1 MEFKQI
7 FTFKHIINNMKNM
20 KKTIL
25 VLSAGIIAA
34 FAVLFATAD
43 TAHAANC
50 KNNICATLISA
61 GGGGQAATAR
71 VANNSGSSTQIA
83 FYTYKVFIQPYN
95 EGWGNQ
101 ELYDH
106 KVITL
111 ADGQTQTVSVNT
123 PDCMAQFDVHI
134 GYPEQTEASIL
145 IGLFSSDKNLCQLPL
160 TISGK
165 VTKCGQPVSNVA
177 INTCHL
183 GTVYTDASGN
193 WSAAAYSGASYCARA
208 SNSAK
213 AANNVSCFT
222 DNASYEWQVAGQ
234 NKFTGCGSSE
244 INAWDRSSDSNI
256 DFVID
261 CPCTDECS
269 TNDQK
274 VCAGDGWKKCGNYD
288 SDSCLEWSDV
298 TNCAANQVCDEGECF
313 DCGSGLTGTITYAGS
328 AASPATAT
336 VSNQSKCTHE
346 VSFCAYNLYIKT
358 PLPGWLDTQ
367 VLYNSKKIS
376 IGPGQTKPMSLDVN
390 GCMTQVDLFKGEC
403 VYPLGDNMT
412 YPTLLAG
419 VINAEEL
426 CKKCEDDCVAG
437 AKRCANGAV
446 ETCGN
451 YDSDSCTEWG
461 NAEDCGDDQWT
472 DNYRCSADWTQ
483 RERIKRGCSYD
494 QCFETKE
501 WVNQTDCDALNKKC
515 DGGQCVIK
523 CTNECSSTGAKK
535 CTGNDTYQ
543 VCGNYDSDDCL
554 EWGDNKNCATGSTC
568 KGDGI
573 CEHVVKPVS
582 VDLKGPESISC
593 QENFTLTWTSANATS
608 CAASGA
614 WSGTKAV
621 NGSQAI
627 ATIASAKTYTLTCT
641 GEDGSDTDSVT
652 VTVSGDVPAANA
664 GDDKD
669 TFEST
674 SITLDGSA
682 TGSNLTY
689 AWTCNGGTVTN
700 ASSANATFKAPSVST
715 DTYYVCTLKVT
726 NKCGSDTDTLNIL
739 VKNKTETGLTV
750 NLTATP
756 KTGCVTL
763 KNVDLTAE
771 AALVGGDSNDQITY
785 YFDCDNNGSY
795 EKTVTTA
802 NRGYTAAD
810 LCQYATKGTHTA
822 AVKVSALGLTDTATA
837 TITTRRCGGGGSDDP
852 DVALDAHPD
861 NGCAPLKNV
870 DLYAEVYPNGHGDDD
885 YTYYF
890 YCDEDS
896 DDDDYDKKV
905 TTSKTSYTAEELCD
919 YSDSDTYTARVRV
932 ESGNDLDVEDTAD
945 IEAEDCGK
953 DEGNLSIEKLVSNLS
968 NGTGYLDSVAAKP
981 GDVLSFKITVEAVN
995 GDLQDVQLTDV
1006 LPYGIRN
1013 AQDIYVDGS
1022 RVSDNLASGIDLGDI
1037 DESDTVKVIFTAYVA
1052 DKDSFSFGQNR
1063 VTNTAEAECD
1073 DDNCSDEDSAE
1084 VTVNKTQVEGA
1095 TTVSTGFTNNPFI
1108 DSFVIPAGLA
1118 LFLIWAFKAKLIK
1131 AEEWLDGKR
1140 KNYFVYKS
1148 AKTLDL
1154 QRAKLKAKQIVNR
1167 FN

>member
-1 MEFKQI
+1 LGFEAEGI
-7 FTFKHIINNMKNM
+7 SEC
-20 KKTIL
+20 TIGDKRC
-25 VLSAGIIAA
+25 ANG
-34 FAVLFATAD
+34 AVETCGD
-43 TAHAANC
+43 
-50 KNNICATLISA
+50 
-61 GGGGQAATAR
+61 
-71 VANNSGSSTQIA
+71 
-83 FYTYKVFIQPYN
+83 YN
-95 EGWGNQ
+95 
-101 ELYDH
+101 
-106 KVITL
+106 
-111 ADGQTQTVSVNT
+111 
-123 PDCMAQFDVHI
+123 
-134 GYPEQTEASIL
+134 
-145 IGLFSSDKNLCQLPL
+145 
-160 TISGK
+160 
-165 VTKCGQPVSNVA
+165 
-177 INTCHL
+177 
-183 GTVYTDASGN
+183 
-193 WSAAAYSGASYCARA
+193 
-208 SNSAK
+208 
-213 AANNVSCFT
+213 
-222 DNASYEWQVAGQ
+222 
-234 NKFTGCGSSE
+234 
-244 INAWDRSSDSNI
+244 
-256 DFVID
+256 
-261 CPCTDECS
+261 
-269 TNDQK
+269 
-274 VCAGDGWKKCGNYD
+274 
-288 SDSCLEWSDV
+288 SDSCGEWGNAVDCGDDQWTDNYRCSGDWTQREKIKRGCSDAKCYQTNEWINLED
-298 TNCAANQVCDEGECF
+298 CALSNKVCDGGKCY

-328 AASPATAT
+328 ATSPATAT
-336 VSNQSKCTHE
+336 VSNQSRCTHE

-376 IGPGQTKPMSLDVN
+376 IGPGQTKPMSLTVN
-390 GCMTQVDLFKGEC
+390 DCMTQVDLFKGEC
-403 VYPLGDNMT
+403 VYPLGDDMT

-419 VINAEEL
+419 VINNEEI
-426 CKKCEDDCVAG
+426 CKKCDDDCVAG

-461 NAEDCGDDQWT
+461 NAVDCGDDQWT
-472 DNYRCSADWTQ
+472 DNYRCSGDWTQ
-483 RERIKRGCSYD
+483 REKIKRGCSYN
-494 QCFETKE
+494 QCFETRE
-501 WVNQTDCDALNKKC
+501 WANQTDCDALNKKC

-523 CTNECSSTGAKK
+523 CANECSPVGAKK
-535 CTGNDTYQ
+535 CTGSDTYR

-554 EWGDNKNCATGSTC
+554 EWGNDKNCATGSTC

-582 VDLKGPESISC
+582 VDLNGPESISC

-608 CAASGA
+608 CTASGA

-621 NGSQAI
+621 SGSQAMGAI
-627 ATIASAKTYTLTCT
+627 EGSKTYTLTCN

-652 VTVSGDVPAANA
+652 VTMTGDMPTADA
-664 GDDKD
+664 GSDKE
-669 TFEST
+669 TFET
-674 SITLDGSA
+674 ASITLNGSA

-689 AWTCNGGTVTN
+689 AWTCNGGTITN

-715 DTYYVCTLKVT
+715 DTYYVCTLKAS
-726 NKCGSDTDTLNIL
+726 NDCGSDTDTLNIL

-756 KTGCVTL
+756 KTGCITL
-763 KNVDLTAE
+763 KNVDLIAE
-771 AALVGGDSNDQITY
+771 ASLAGGDSSDQITY
-785 YFDCDNNGSY
+785 YFDCDNDGDY
-795 EKTVTTA
+795 EKTATSA
-802 NRGYTAAD
+802 NRSYTATD
-810 LCQYATKGTHTA
+810 LCQYSAKGTHTA
-822 AVKVSALGLTDTATA
+822 SVKVSALGLTDTATA
-837 TITTRRCGGGGSDDP
+837 TITTRRCGGGGSDNP
-852 DVALDAHPD
+852 SVSLDANPD

-870 DLYAEVYPNGHGDDD
+870 DLYAEVYPRGHGDDD

-905 TTSKTSYTAEELCD
+905 KTSKTSYTAEELCD
-919 YSDSDTYTARVRV
+919 YSDSDNYTARVRV
-932 ESGNDLDVEDTAD
+932 ESGNDLDVDDTAD

-953 DEGNLSIEKLVSNLS
+953 DEGDLSIVKLVSNVT
-968 NGTGYLDSVAAKP
+968 NGTGYLDSVNAKP

-995 GDLQDVQLTDV
+995 GDLEDVELTDV
-1006 LPYGIRN
+1006 LPYGMRN

-1022 RVSDNLASGIDLGDI
+1022 RVSDNLANGIDLGDI
-1037 DESDTVKVIFTAYVA
+1037 DEGDTVKVTFTAYVS

-1063 VTNTAEAECD
+1063 ITNTAKAECD

-1154 QRAKLKAKQIVNR
+1154 QRAKLKAKQIASR